1 MVRLNIPENK
11 VFIIEYVLKNV
22 FDFIHPNYLVFILR
36 IKKKK
41 HVLMPLNVPEKV
53 KSSLKIVRYEAVFLF

>member
-11 VFIIEYVLKNV
+11 VFIIEYVFKKHV

-36 IKKKK
+36 IKKNLALIFEIK
-41 HVLMPLNVPEKV
+41 LP
-53 KSSLKIVRYEAVFLF
+53 